1 MSTIYGYCRISRRSQ
16 KIERQVENILKSY
29 PKAKLY
35 KEAFTGTKI
44 DGRAELN
51 KLLKTV
57 KEGDTIVFDSVSR
70 LSRKAEDGMQLYFE
84 LFDKGVNLIFLKEPY
99 INTEVY
105 KSSVAQTIEKTG
117 NEIADC
123 YIEATNKVIKILA
136 TQQIQTAFDQA
147 EKEVNDLRE
156 RTSEGL
162 RVAKEKGKRVGTPKG
177 ATMNVKK
184 KDPMKKKIKKFC
196 RDFDGSLTDA
206 ETITQIRIAR
216 NTYYKYKKEIF
227 EELATEESSAN
238 LN

>member
-16 KIERQVENILKSY
+16 KIERQLENIMSVY
-29 PKAKLY
+29 PMAKIY
-35 KEAFTGTKI
+35 KEAYTGTKI

-51 KLLKTV
+51 KLLKRV
-57 KEGDTIVFDSVSR
+57 VEGDTIVFDSVSR
-70 LSRKAEDGMQLYFE
+70 LSRNAEDGMQLYFE

-105 KSSVAQTIEKTG
+105 ISSVAKTIEKTG

-162 RVAKEKGKRVGTPKG
+162 RVAKENGKRVGTPKG
-177 ATMNVKK
+177 AKMNVKK
-184 KDPMKKKIKKFC
+184 KEPTKAKIRKYC
-196 RDFDGSLTDA
+196 RDFDGSLTDV
-206 ETITQIRIAR
+206 ETIKQIGVAR
-216 NTYYKYKKEIF
+216 NTYYKYKKEMF
-227 EELATEESSAN
+227 EELAKGC
-238 LN
+238 

>member
-1 MSTIYGYCRISRRSQ
+1 MNTIYGYCRISKRSQ
-16 KIERQVENILKSY
+16 KIERQIENIIRAY
-29 PKAKLY
+29 PTAKLY
-35 KEAFTGTKI
+35 KEAFTGREI
-44 DGRAELN
+44 DGRVELN

-57 KEGDTIVFDSVSR
+57 EEGDTIVFDSVSR

-147 EKEVNDLRE
+147 EKEVSDLRE

-184 KDPMKKKIKKFC
+184 KEPTKAKIRKYC
-196 RDFDGSLTDA
+196 RDFDGLLTDA
-206 ETITQIRIAR
+206 EAIKQIGVAR